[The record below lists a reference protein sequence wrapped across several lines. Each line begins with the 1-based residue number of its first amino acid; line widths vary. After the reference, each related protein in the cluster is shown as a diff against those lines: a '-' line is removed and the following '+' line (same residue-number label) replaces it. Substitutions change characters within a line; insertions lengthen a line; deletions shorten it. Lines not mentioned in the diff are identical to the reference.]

1 MDAFFAMIP
10 RFFARI
16 ADKIFSPTLL
26 LIEMVDD
33 KILIALCR
41 LRLQNCIRV

>member
-26 LIEMVDD
+26 LIEMVD